1 MYYYEANHHLTSL
14 TSSVLHVISYVFC
27 TTTCHFLSTLMS
39 SVLQHVISCQLSRLL
54 YYNMST
60 LLTGQHSY
68 FIERRHYTGRSR
80 SLSGDRLPR
89 SVSPSVTMISPRS
102 SSTKRVI
109 TEENPYTSMRE
120 TTETSGLFLYS
131 SSYQNGCWGHAWTSA
146 LVASCSLQ

>member
-1 MYYYEANHHLTSL
+1 MLVDSLMLLEGQFYVSAFYSVCQCTIMKLIISCHLSHLLYYNMSFPVNSH
-14 TSSVLHVISYVFC
+14 VFC
-27 TTTCHFLSTLMS
+27 TTTCH
-39 SVLQHVISCQLSRLL
+39 LSRLL

-131 SSYQNGCWGHAWTSA
+131 SSYQNGCWGHA
-146 LVASCSLQ
+146 